1 MPAKPDLETMIKG
14 MASAGAGAFKDAWPQ
29 IERFAIVEFR
39 TIAERMRA
47 IGEGVM
53 RGDFDVPTG
62 KLLMQMQVNNA
73 AAAIAGA
80 TTLTL
85 VAAQKGM
92 EAVVGAV
99 ADQATAVLGFA
110 LKKVV

>member
-1 MPAKPDLETMIKG
+1 MPAKPDLEDMIKT
-14 MASAGAGAFKDAWPQ
+14 MASAGAGAFKGAWPE
-29 IERFAIVEFR
+29 IERFANVEIR

-47 IGEGVM
+47 IGEGVA
-53 RGDFDVPTG
+53 RGDFDMPTA

-85 VAAQKGM
+85 IAAQKGM
-92 EAVVGAV
+92 DAVVGA
-99 ADQATAVLGFA
+99 AAEQATAVLGFA
-110 LKKVV
+110 LRKIV

>member
-1 MPAKPDLETMIKG
+1 MPAKPDLETMIKT
-14 MASAGAGAFKDAWPQ
+14 MASAGAGAFKDSWPQ

-47 IGEGVM
+47 IGEGVA
-53 RGDFDVPTG
+53 RGDFDVATAR
-62 KLLMQMQVNNA
+62 LLMQMQVNNA

-85 VAAQKGM
+85 IAAQKGM
-92 EAVVGAV
+92 DAVVGAV
-99 ADQATAVLGFA
+99 ATQATAALGFA
-110 LKKVV
+110 LKRLV